1 MKFKNKGRKIYKT
14 KEKNYYDKSPAG
26 KAFSI
31 GLTIL
36 LIGGIGFIGY
46 SVAEPI
52 VNYTKRKGDKDIP
65 VTTSAELQTD
75 APEIT
80 TGKSNE
86 IPIQENISAENYKAA
101 TVSTAD
107 LVSVESL
114 KHAIDNLP
122 SADEIEYVEI
132 PLKVSGGEIF
142 YNSSVYPAVN
152 SGAIQLQADLN
163 EISSIV
169 KSYGLKPV
177 AVMSVFND
185 NIVPATFP
193 DTGYV
198 TYNTG
203 EQWIDNDYSA
213 GGKPWTTPYSQ
224 SALSYVTDI
233 ADEISSAGF
242 DKIVCSDFIFPH
254 FRESDLAL
262 LDPKLGSKDRYIAM
276 TSAANMLYDC
286 ILSNGSTM
294 LIEVSAA
301 ELLQGNDDI
310 ISQPMLLNVKNIILN
325 INMDEISY
333 GVYTNGTVYEFTG
346 TPAEKTQKMLGLVEN
361 KLTDFNIA
369 VRVSGS
375 SLTKAELIEA
385 KDTIEEEGYKSFIL
399 G

>member
-52 VNYTKRKGDKDIP
+52 VNYTKQKGDKDIP
-65 VTTSAELQTD
+65 
-75 APEIT
+75 IT
-80 TGKSNE
+80 TVSEQKTDEQENTTEKSSE

-101 TVSTAD
+101 AISTAD
-107 LVSVESL
+107 LMTSDSL
-114 KHAIDNLP
+114 RQAIENLP
-122 SADEIEYVEI
+122 SADGIEYIEI

-152 SGAIQLQADLN
+152 SGAIQLQTDLN
-163 EISSIV
+163 EITSVV

-177 AVMSVFND
+177 AIMSIFND

-262 LDPKLGSKDRYIAM
+262 LDPRLGSNERYMAM
-276 TSAANMLYDC
+276 TSAANMLYDR

-333 GVYTNGTVYEFTG
+333 GVYTSGTVYEFTG
-346 TPAEKTQKMLGLVEN
+346 TPAEKTEKMLGLVEN
-361 KLTDFNIA
+361 KLTDFNTA

-375 SLTKAELIEA
+375 SLTETELLEVKNVIEN
-385 KDTIEEEGYKSFIL
+385 EGYNSFIL